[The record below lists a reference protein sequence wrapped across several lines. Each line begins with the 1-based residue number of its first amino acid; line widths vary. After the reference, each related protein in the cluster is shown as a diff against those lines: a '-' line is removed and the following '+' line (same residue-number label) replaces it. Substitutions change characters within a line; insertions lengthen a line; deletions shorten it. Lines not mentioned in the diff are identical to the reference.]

1 MNETKIHSIRTHI
14 MPVDTFKTTT
24 FILQLRTAL
33 SPEYITEKA
42 LLPSILERGT
52 QHFPSRQ
59 HIQGALEELY
69 GAHLSADVVKK
80 GEHHVLTFRLEVAN
94 EKFLKDSTPLTERVV
109 QLLSSIFLY
118 PALEN
123 ESFPELAVTEEIRS
137 HKQKLASVYDDK
149 MRFANKRLTEE
160 MCKGEPYAVPVLG
173 YKEDLDKVNG
183 KSLYKAYTEL
193 LQQSHIDLY
202 VIGDVNEKELL
213 NHIERYMRLEVNQP
227 LPVKPVDK
235 KAAVTPNIIKEE
247 QQIQQAKL
255 HIGYRTGI
263 VFGDKDYFALQVFN
277 SLFGGSPHSKLFVN
291 VREKASLAY
300 YAASRIES
308 HKGIMI
314 VMAGIDSTSFDEA
327 HAIIDKQLE
336 EMKQGNFSEE
346 DIEQTKAVLI
356 NQILETIDVP
366 RGRVELEY
374 HGTIIGE
381 EWTAEEWI
389 TQIKKITREDI
400 IRAAG
405 QVEKDTVYFLHG
417 KEGSTNE

>member
-1 MNETKIHSIRTHI
+1 MNQATIHSIRTHV
-14 MPVDTFKTTT
+14 MPVDSFKTNT
-24 FILQLRTAL
+24 FILQLRTEL
-33 SPEYITEKA
+33 SSSDITEKA

-52 QHFPSRQ
+52 QHFPSRL

-80 GEHHVLTFRLEVAN
+80 GEHHILTFRLEVAN
-94 EKFLKDSTPLTERVV
+94 EKFLKDAAPLTERAV

-123 ESFPELAVTEEIRS
+123 ESFPAQAVAEEVRS
-137 HKQKLASVYDDK
+137 HKQKIASVYDDK

-160 MCKGEPYAVPVLG
+160 MCKDEPYAVPVLG
-173 YKEDLDKVNG
+173 YEQDLPKVTG
-183 KSLYKAYTEL
+183 KSLYKAYKKL
-193 LQQSHIDLY
+193 LQESHVDLY
-202 VIGDVNEKELL
+202 VIGDIQEEELL
-213 NHIERYMRLEVNQP
+213 GHIEKYMRLEDNNPV
-227 LPVKPVDK
+227 PVKVMEK
-235 KAAVTPNIIKEE
+235 KAASAPNIIKE
-247 QQIQQAKL
+247 QQQVQQAKL

-263 VFGDKDYFALQVFN
+263 TFGDEQYFPLQVFN

-300 YAASRIES
+300 YAASRLES

-314 VMAGIDSTSFDEA
+314 VMAGIDSAKFDEA
-327 HAIIDKQLE
+327 SSIIDQQLE
-336 EMKQGNFSEE
+336 DMKNGDFTEE

-374 HGTIIGE
+374 HGSIIGE
-381 EWTAEEWI
+381 EWTAEKWI
-389 TQIKKITREDI
+389 EKIKKVTKDEI
-400 IRAAG
+400 ISAAK
-405 QVEKDTVYFLHG
+405 QVEKDTVYFLSG
-417 KEGSTNE
+417 KEEQANA